1 MTSDVSDAQL
11 GWPDSRG
18 SSWVSFSG
26 WGGATAYAVA
36 QFTER
41 GGSGAG
47 GEGRAS
53 VSDRLAGNWHRVPS
67 PHPHMATV
75 KARGKAVHRQGE
87 GNVLRSW

>member
-1 MTSDVSDAQL
+1 ML
-11 GWPDSRG
+11 
-18 SSWVSFSG
+18 SWGGQTLEGAAGFPSPVG
-26 WGGATAYAVA
+26 GGATAYAVA